1 MNIELLESNYNESVY
16 LYTYKTDDYLI
27 TSIIRKTCNNCSYG
41 HPSIVIKNNEE
52 KYIKVL
58 NKNNIKYCENLS
70 RFIRGNER
78 NIEIINLNFHE
89 LINIFFAEQ
98 LLP

>member
-27 TSIIRKTCNNCSYG
+27 TSIIRKTYNNCSYS
-41 HPSIVIKNNEE
+41 HPSIIIKNNEE
-52 KYIKVL
+52 KYMKVL

-89 LINIFFAEQ
+89 LINIFFEEQ